1 MIEKKCWIIHSSHV
15 NSCNET
21 AILKYFY
28 SYGDD
33 ILAHVEKISN
43 KVLSY
48 IKSNLITLVD
58 KTITNKI
65 KVKKTV
71 LWHWLQF
78 YRKEKQV
85 GKGGNYCYQ
94 FFSDENTW
102 SSKSD
107 IDEVTNI
114 HIDEKDE
121 SKISRK
127 RLYID
132 DIKH

>member
-1 MIEKKCWIIHSSHV
+1 MSGIQNIRIKYMGNVLPNKDATFEEMNREIDLLFDIIIKILILQEIINEKIFVDKIWHNVSSLIEKKCWIIHSSHV

-71 LWHWLQF
+71 L
-78 YRKEKQV
+78 
-85 GKGGNYCYQ
+85 
-94 FFSDENTW
+94 
-102 SSKSD
+102 
-107 IDEVTNI
+107 
-114 HIDEKDE
+114 
-121 SKISRK
+121 
-127 RLYID
+127 
-132 DIKH
+132 